1 MTHSFRLERQLRPNL
16 PFCFNED
23 INIISLRENVCSK
36 ELEVHIASL
45 TDWIEVGFV
54 LRNLRLIL
62 IHHSLRT

>member
-1 MTHSFRLERQLRPNL
+1 MAHSFRLERQLRPNL

-54 LRNLRLIL
+54 LRN
-62 IHHSLRT
+62 